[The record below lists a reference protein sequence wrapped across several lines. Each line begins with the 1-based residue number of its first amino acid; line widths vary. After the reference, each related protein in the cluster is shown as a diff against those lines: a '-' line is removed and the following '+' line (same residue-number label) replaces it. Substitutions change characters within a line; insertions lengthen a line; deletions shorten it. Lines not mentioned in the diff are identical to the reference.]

1 MPQASF
7 RPARA
12 EDLGFIVRLIH
23 IDTVAGSHEGFK
35 LKL

>member
-12 EDLGFIVRLIH
+12 EDLGFIMRPIH
-23 IDTVAGSHEGFK
+23 TDTVAESHEGFK